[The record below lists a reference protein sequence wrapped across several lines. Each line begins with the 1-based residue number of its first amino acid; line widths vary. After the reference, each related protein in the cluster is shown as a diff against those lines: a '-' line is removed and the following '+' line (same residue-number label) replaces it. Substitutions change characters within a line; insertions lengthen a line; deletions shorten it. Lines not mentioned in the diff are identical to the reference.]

1 MSNRT
6 NEALLERRA
15 LAEKA
20 TEGPWEQASDADALM
35 SDCWRFIMAKREDA
49 SSIHSYEIADVSAYG
64 RREDAAHIAANSPDV
79 VMADID
85 EIIRLRAENTWLDR
99 EAIYLATL
107 LTLITD
113 PEIGLDSQK
122 SEVTR
127 ELVDLIK
134 EKHSRTTVYTWLKA
148 ARKAVE
154 EIEFMEENQ

>member
-1 MSNRT
+1 MNDDHT

-15 LAEKA
+15 LAEKVC
-20 TEGPWEQASDADALM
+20 EGPWEKYCAKD
-35 SDCWRFIMAKREDA
+35 IMAVRHTKIGNEEHIERFP
-49 SSIHSYEIADVSAYG
+49 IAQIVYSGGEA
-64 RREDAAHIAANSPDV
+64 EAAHIAANSPDV

-99 EAIYLATL
+99 EAIHLATL

-113 PEIGLDSQK
+113 SEIGLDSQK

-127 ELVDLIK
+127 ELVDQIK
-134 EKHSRTTVYTWLKA
+134 KKHSRTTVYAWRVA

-154 EIEFMEENQ
+154 EVEFVEENQ